1 MRYEQIENRKP
12 EEFLRL
18 TGVRPEVFQTMLQAV
33 QDQTRNFGRPC
44 KLSLAD
50 QLLLALMYWREY
62 RSMAHIAV
70 AYGVSEPTVHRTI
83 LKMEAALLR
92 SGRFTLPGKKVLRG
106 QDIELSVVLVDATEV
121 PRERPKRQK
130 NSVRATLARRNATP
144 SKPNS

>member
-12 EEFLRL
+12 DEFLRL
-18 TGVRPEVFQTMLQAV
+18 TGVKPEVFQTMLQTV
-33 QDQTRNFGRPC
+33 QDQTRSFGRPC

-62 RSMAHIAV
+62 RTMAHIAL
-70 AYGVSEPTVHRTI
+70 AYEVSEPTVQRTI
-83 LKMEAALLR
+83 LKMEAALLG
-92 SGRFTLPGKKVLRG
+92 SGRFNLPGKKVLRG

-121 PRERPKRQK
+121 PRQRPKHQK
-130 NSVRATLARRNATP
+130 NSAPATPARRSDTP

>member
-1 MRYEQIENRKP
+1 
-12 EEFLRL
+12 
-18 TGVRPEVFQTMLQAV
+18 MLQAV